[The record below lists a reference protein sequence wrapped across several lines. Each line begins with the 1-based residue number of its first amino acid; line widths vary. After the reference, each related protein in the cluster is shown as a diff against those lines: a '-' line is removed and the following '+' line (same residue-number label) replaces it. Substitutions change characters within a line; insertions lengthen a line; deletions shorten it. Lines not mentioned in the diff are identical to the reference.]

1 MRTSLLT
8 LFSLVLFSPL
18 LRAQNGT
25 TENDSLAYEKF
36 LMMVNANR
44 EQSYVTVGQGIGNL
58 EPLFMEAKLSPSY
71 FFSRNRKRWAVLV
84 NPQVQI
90 RMLNEKSLPIR
101 IPSYRVYGT
110 VYKELEFW
118 KRSFLR
124 KPFYKNALWYASF
137 VHHSNGQDGPFYAN
151 DSTQQVNFENGDFST
166 NYLELGIS
174 SYRLKELGN
183 DYFSI
188 REVKG
193 SVEYYPAKWFST
205 GLRNRYG
212 SYRIFA
218 NVGIIGPEKNL
229 RRQKLMQWLQHS
241 SLEIKTGWIFGKMEG
256 SSPLEVSD
264 RLIVDL
270 YYKYYPEWFDEIAL
284 FIRFYRG
291 QDYYNIHFAKRTVTN
306 LSFGITSNIMK
317 YKQALKL
324 FR

>member
-1 MRTSLLT
+1 
-8 LFSLVLFSPL
+8 
-18 LRAQNGT
+18 
-25 TENDSLAYEKF
+25 
-36 LMMVNANR
+36 
-44 EQSYVTVGQGIGNL
+44 
-58 EPLFMEAKLSPSY
+58 
-71 FFSRNRKRWAVLV
+71 
-84 NPQVQI
+84 
-90 RMLNEKSLPIR
+90 
-101 IPSYRVYGT
+101 
-110 VYKELEFW
+110 
-118 KRSFLR
+118 
-124 KPFYKNALWYASF
+124 
-137 VHHSNGQDGPFYAN
+137 
-151 DSTQQVNFENGDFST
+151 
-166 NYLELGIS
+166 
-174 SYRLKELGN
+174 
-183 DYFSI
+183 
-188 REVKG
+188 
-193 SVEYYPAKWFST
+193 VEYYPAKWFST